1 MAHEHHGQKRTNHH
15 SHEKQPFDKVW
26 RVWKIVVW
34 TAVVLM
40 LVAMGIYVATNDE
53 SVAPGIAPAQQVP
66 AAQ

>member
-1 MAHEHHGQKRTNHH
+1 MTHEHAGHHQHNHH
-15 SHEKQPFDKVW
+15 PQQKQPFDKVW

-40 LVAMGIYVATNDE
+40 LFAMGIYVATNDE
-53 SVAPGIAPAQQVP
+53 SVAPGVAPAQQVP